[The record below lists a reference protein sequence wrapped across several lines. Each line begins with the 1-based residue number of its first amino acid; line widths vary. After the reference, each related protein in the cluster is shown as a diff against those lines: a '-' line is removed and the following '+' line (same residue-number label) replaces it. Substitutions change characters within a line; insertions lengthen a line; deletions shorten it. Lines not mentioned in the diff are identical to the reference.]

1 MNPNAVIELR
11 DVAIFHFD
19 DALREA
25 SFRGNGRTSDMVLSD
40 VNLTVFPGE
49 LVYLIGRVGSGK
61 SSLLKTLYAELPLRE
76 GGGMVVGFDLRRMRR
91 KDVPYLRRR
100 IGIVFQDYQLLT
112 DRNVFQN
119 LHFVLKATGWKN
131 ELQIRSKIA
140 EVLDMVSLQ
149 NKEYK
154 MPFQLS
160 GGRTAAIG
168 DRPGPAEQPAGDSRR
183 RAYRQPRSRRR
194 RRDHAVVRVDRRTR
208 VRRADV
214 DA

>member
-1 MNPNAVIELR
+1 MKAMNPNAVIELR

-91 KDVPYLRRR
+91 KGLP
-100 IGIVFQDYQLLT
+100 
-112 DRNVFQN
+112 
-119 LHFVLKATGWKN
+119 VLVWTV
-131 ELQIRSKIA
+131 RSEQCKRL
-140 EVLDMVSLQ
+140 VLAD
-149 NKEYK
+149 
-154 MPFQLS
+154 
-160 GGRTAAIG
+160 A
-168 DRPGPAEQPAGDSRR
+168 D
-183 RAYRQPRSRRR
+183 
-194 RRDHAVVRVDRRTR
+194 AVIFENFE
-208 VRRADV
+208 A
-214 DA
+214 

>member
-1 MNPNAVIELR
+1 MCRRAGSNLKAMNPNAVIELR

-19 DALREA
+19 DAPA
-25 SFRGNGRTSDMVLSD
+25 GGQFQGNGRTSDMVLSD

-112 DRNVFQN
+112 DRNVFSEPA
-119 LHFVLKATGWKN
+119 F
-131 ELQIRSKIA
+131 RA
-140 EVLDMVSLQ
+140 E
-149 NKEYK
+149 
-154 MPFQLS
+154 
-160 GGRTAAIG
+160 G
-168 DRPGPAEQPAGDSRR
+168 DRVEKRIADPQQDRRSARHGKPGKTRSIRCRSSCRAANSSGWRSPGPC
-183 RAYRQPRSRRR
+183 
-194 RRDHAVVRVDRRTR
+194 
-208 VRRADV
+208 
-214 DA
+214 